1 MATTGAISL
10 SSATATTN
18 QPISVTL
25 TLTNGGATAVSV
37 VDAVIQLTP
46 TNAPAGV
53 GVFPLGPG
61 VNLVVPGSS
70 GTLALTTG
78 LVPYSPGA
86 AGNVSSAYPSSE
98 VYTIGATALMS
109 DGSTVNATTATLT
122 VTAQTPG

>member
-1 MATTGAISL
+1 M
-10 SSATATTN
+10 
-18 QPISVTL
+18 
-25 TLTNGGATAVSV
+25 
-37 VDAVIQLTP
+37 
-46 TNAPAGV
+46 
-53 GVFPLGPG
+53 
-61 VNLVVPGSS
+61 VPGSS